1 MGETQ
6 ARAKGIMEKF
16 IVEPL
21 KMEKAKYIVIF
32 WKVST
37 GIHLD
42 ECNTIDEVN
51 ELVKFHQNNSV
62 AFEVYEI

>member
-1 MGETQ
+1 
-6 ARAKGIMEKF
+6 MEKF